1 MSSSLPSQPNIEWL
15 RKTAKQRLVE
25 LRAADPQA
33 KLADAQRA
41 VAREY
46 GFPSWRRLKAHI
58 EAAAVTDKQPPQLTA
73 DQIVKGFF
81 GLVGAGR
88 IDDVRKVLDAA
99 PQMVNAVAPHPFWG
113 GRPQA
118 LHVAIEGGRRDLFD
132 LLLERGADV
141 NGRNDE
147 YDHWSPLML
156 AMNRDRAAMRDEL
169 LRRGARVGLIEA
181 LMMADD
187 TRVDELLEANGLPAI
202 TPNGG
207 SILAFARTT
216 HAIDRL
222 IALGASTN
230 ASDRWGSTP
239 LDAMSRLGARG
250 ISLVSHMIARGVPAS
265 PKEYARLGDLETLA
279 AMAAKD
285 PAIAQRDDVM
295 LGAVDFRHYAVV
307 EWLLAHGANVNA
319 RAEAQSHHTALHA
332 AAWNGDLRMV
342 QLLIAAGAD
351 PSLLDEEHKGTPLQW
366 AEVSAGV
373 TNNPKCAE
381 VAEFLRERQRSETRG

>member
-1 MSSSLPSQPNIEWL
+1 MSSSLPSHPNLEWL
-15 RKTAKQRLVE
+15 RKTAKQRLSA
-25 LRAADPQA
+25 LRVADPQA
-33 KLADAQRA
+33 TLADAQRD

-46 GFPSWRRLKAHI
+46 GFLSWRKLKAHV
-58 EAAAVTDKQPPQLTA
+58 ESAAVVVEPPPQPAA

-88 IDDVRKVLDAA
+88 LDDVRKVLAAA
-99 PQMVNAVAPHPFWG
+99 PQFVNAVGPHPFWG

-132 LLLERGADV
+132 LLLEHGADV

-156 AMNRDRAAMRDEL
+156 TMNRDRGEMRDEL
-169 LRRGARVGLIEA
+169 LRRGARIGLIEA
-181 LMMADD
+181 LMMADGA
-187 TRVDELLEANGLPAI
+187 RVDELLDASGLPAI

-222 IALGASTN
+222 IALGASPD
-230 ASDRWGSTP
+230 AKDRWGATP

-250 ISLVSHMIARGVPAS
+250 IPLVNHMIARGVAAS
-265 PKEYARLGDLETLA
+265 PKEYARLGDIETLA
-279 AMAAKD
+279 AMAAND
-285 PAIAQRDDVM
+285 PSIAKQDSVM
-295 LGAVDFRHYAVV
+295 MAAVDFRHYALA

-319 RAEAQSHHTALHA
+319 RADAQSHQTPLHN

-351 PSLLDEEHKGTPLQW
+351 ASLLDEEHQGTPLQW
-366 AEVSAGV
+366 AEVSARV
-373 TNNPKCAE
+373 TNNPKCGE
-381 VAEFLRERQRSETRG
+381 VAEYLRTVDSRL

>member
-1 MSSSLPSQPNIEWL
+1 MSSPLPSHPNLEWL
-15 RKTAKQRLVE
+15 RKTAKQRLAE
-25 LRAADPQA
+25 LRAADPRA

-46 GFPSWRRLKAHI
+46 GFPSWRKLKAHV
-58 EAAAVTDKQPPQLTA
+58 EAATSQPAPPPQPTA
-73 DQIVKGFF
+73 DEIVKAFF

-88 IDDVRKVLDAA
+88 IDDVRAVLDAT
-99 PQMVNAVAPHPFWG
+99 PQMVNAVGPHPFWG

-118 LHVAIEGGRRDLFD
+118 LHLAIEGGRRDLFD

-141 NGRNDE
+141 NGSNDQ

-169 LRRGARVGLIEA
+169 LRRGARIGLIEA

-187 TRVDELLEANGLPAI
+187 SRVDAILDTSGLPAI

-216 HAIDRL
+216 YAIDRL
-222 IALGASTN
+222 IALGSSTD
-230 ASDRWGSTP
+230 AKDRWGSTP

-250 ISLVSHMIARGVPAS
+250 TPLVSHMIARGIPAS
-265 PKEYARLGDLETLA
+265 PKEYARLGDLKTLA
-279 AMAAKD
+279 AMAAND
-285 PAIAQRDDVM
+285 PEVIHIDGVM
-295 LGAVDFRHYAVV
+295 MGAVDFRHYALV

-319 RAEAQSHHTALHA
+319 RTEGQSHHTPLHS
-332 AAWNGDLRMV
+332 AAWNGDLRMA
-342 QLLIAAGAD
+342 QLLIAAGANT
-351 PSLLDEEHKGTPLQW
+351 SLLDEEHEGTPLQW
-366 AEVSAGV
+366 AEVSERV
-373 TNNPKCAE
+373 TNNPKCSE
-381 VAEFLRERQRSETRG
+381 VAKFLQKAG